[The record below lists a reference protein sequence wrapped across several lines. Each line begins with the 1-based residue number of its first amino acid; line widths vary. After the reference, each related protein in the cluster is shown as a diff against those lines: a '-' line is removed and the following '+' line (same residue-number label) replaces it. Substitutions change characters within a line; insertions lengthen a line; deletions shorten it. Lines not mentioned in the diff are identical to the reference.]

1 MVNVTTNIQVV
12 PAKAANLESI
22 LDIILQVINVIEAFF
37 RLFGIEF

>member
-1 MVNVTTNIQVV
+1 MVNVTTKIQVV